1 MIYKIFL
8 RGAQSINLSSS
19 RARKEWFGLCIFL
32 FTSIDNLNGV
42 LYWCTGML
50 KVVHPWLVSFF
61 IFSFGSSMNKM
72 EWNSE
77 YVKNSRLSPVCVSVC
92 IPNSILAPFISSYH
106 NVILSLHAGPVFCTF
121 SLIILLLVS
130 FSQFDRGFPSK
141 YKNSLLLFLSEIKKV
156 WMQQK
161 NVFSFIWNFSNVTN
175 CISYHLLRFQS
186 CHSISFQWVDIRL
199 KKYEIIYMKGLVIYL
214 RKCIEGLCIKRNFAN
229 TAL

>member
-130 FSQFDRGFPSK
+130 FSQVDRGFPSK
-141 YKNSLLLFLSEIKKV
+141 YKNSLFLFLSEIKKV

-161 NVFSFIWNFSNVTN
+161 NVFSFIWNFS
-175 CISYHLLRFQS
+175 
-186 CHSISFQWVDIRL
+186 
-199 KKYEIIYMKGLVIYL
+199 
-214 RKCIEGLCIKRNFAN
+214 KRMS
-229 TAL
+229 

>member
-1 MIYKIFL
+1 M
-8 RGAQSINLSSS
+8 
-19 RARKEWFGLCIFL
+19 
-32 FTSIDNLNGV
+32 DNLNGV

-106 NVILSLHAGPVFCTF
+106 NVILSLQAGPVFCTF

-130 FSQFDRGFPSK
+130 FSQVDRGFLSK
-141 YKNSLLLFLSEIKKV
+141 YKNSLSLFLSEIKKSLNAAKE
-156 WMQQK
+156 W
-161 NVFSFIWNFSNVTN
+161 
-175 CISYHLLRFQS
+175 
-186 CHSISFQWVDIRL
+186 L
-199 KKYEIIYMKGLVIYL
+199 KFYL
-214 RKCIEGLCIKRNFAN
+214 KLFA
-229 TAL
+229 

>member
-130 FSQFDRGFPSK
+130 FSQVDRGFPSK
-141 YKNSLLLFLSEIKKV
+141 YKNSLLLFLSEIKKKFECSKRMSSV
-156 WMQQK
+156 L
-161 NVFSFIWNFSNVTN
+161 F
-175 CISYHLLRFQS
+175 
-186 CHSISFQWVDIRL
+186 
-199 KKYEIIYMKGLVIYL
+199 EIYRYRYFECYKLYILWL
-214 RKCIEGLCIKRNFAN
+214 A
-229 TAL
+229 